1 MSEELQNIVDA
12 SFVNEVKSLVERG
25 RNAAYGAVNAVMIE
39 TYWRI
44 GQRIVEQEQK
54 GKERAEYGTQL
65 IEMLSEELTKTYGKG
80 FSKRNLQYF
89 RSFYLTFNNLEIVQ
103 TRLHNLKWSHIL
115 TTLRV
120 EDALPRILGEQIAEG
135 GEAIVYDHGATLIKA
150 IGLDYFIQ
158 PILALDRI
166 SLHNTYFPETA
177 LKVLGFGRTA
187 DGDFKIV
194 AEQPFIEG
202 THMSDEEI
210 ALFAEH
216 IGFKLINPSNWTF
229 ATPEIYLSDLH
240 DENVIRSKEGN
251 VFVVDCDIRIN
262 TPNFR
267 CGGIRCL
274 TTEVE
279 ISLSKN

>member
-1 MSEELQNIVDA
+1 MGGATHVIASLLAGAETAADRDA
-12 SFVNEVKSLVERG
+12 SHDVGDFKREDQRGAKQAER
-25 RNAAYGAVNAVMIE
+25 IE
-39 TYWRI
+39 QWARKVGCWTECI
-44 GQRIVEQEQK
+44 
-54 GKERAEYGTQL
+54 
-65 IEMLSEELTKTYGKG
+65 
-80 FSKRNLQYF
+80 
-89 RSFYLTFNNLEIVQ
+89 
-103 TRLHNLKWSHIL
+103 
-115 TTLRV
+115 

-135 GEAIVYDHGATLIKA
+135 GEAKVYDHGATLVKA

-194 AEQPFIEG
+194 VEQPFIEG

-210 ALFAEH
+210 ALFAEN
-216 IGFKLINPSNWTF
+216 IGFKLINPKNWTF

-251 VFVVDCDIRIN
+251 IFVVDCDIRIN
-262 TPNFR
+262 TPNLR
-267 CGGIRCL
+267 CGGVRNL

-279 ISLSKN
+279 II

>member
-1 MSEELQNIVDA
+1 MNNQDFWHSIHSIIDEGFTANGLSKLESYAEQFITQRLVYKRFSSAEQYGCSMGGATHVIA
-12 SFVNEVKSLVERG
+12 SLLAGAETAAD
-25 RNAAYGAVNAVMIE
+25 RNAAPDVGDFKREVQRGAKQAECIE
-39 TYWRI
+39 QWAKKVGCWT
-44 GQRIVEQEQK
+44 E
-54 GKERAEYGTQL
+54 
-65 IEMLSEELTKTYGKG
+65 
-80 FSKRNLQYF
+80 
-89 RSFYLTFNNLEIVQ
+89 
-103 TRLHNLKWSHIL
+103 
-115 TTLRV
+115 RV
-120 EDALPRILGEQIAEG
+120 EDALPRMLGEQIAEG
-135 GEAIVYDHGATLIKA
+135 GEAIVYDHGATLVKA

-216 IGFKLINPSNWTF
+216 IGFKLINPRNWTF

-262 TPNFR
+262 TPSLR
-267 CGGIRCL
+267 CGGVRSL

-279 ISLSKN
+279 IKQ

>member
-1 MSEELQNIVDA
+1 MNNQDFWHSIHSIIDEGFTANGLSKLESYAEQFITQRLVYKRFSSAEQYGCSKGGATHVIASLLAGAETAADRDAAPNVGDFKSEVQRGA
-12 SFVNEVKSLVERG
+12 KQAER
-25 RNAAYGAVNAVMIE
+25 IE
-39 TYWRI
+39 QWARKVGCWT
-44 GQRIVEQEQK
+44 E
-54 GKERAEYGTQL
+54 
-65 IEMLSEELTKTYGKG
+65 
-80 FSKRNLQYF
+80 
-89 RSFYLTFNNLEIVQ
+89 
-103 TRLHNLKWSHIL
+103 
-115 TTLRV
+115 RV
-120 EDALPRILGEQIAEG
+120 EDALPRMLGEQIAEG
-135 GEAIVYDHGATLIKA
+135 GEAIVYDHGATLVKS

-177 LKVLGFGRTA
+177 LKVLGFGCTA

-210 ALFAEH
+210 ALFAER
-216 IGFKLINPSNWTF
+216 IGFKLINPRNWTF

-251 VFVVDCDIRIN
+251 IFVVDCDIRIN
-262 TPNFR
+262 TPNLR
-267 CGGIRCL
+267 CGGVRNL

-279 ISLSKN
+279 IIQA